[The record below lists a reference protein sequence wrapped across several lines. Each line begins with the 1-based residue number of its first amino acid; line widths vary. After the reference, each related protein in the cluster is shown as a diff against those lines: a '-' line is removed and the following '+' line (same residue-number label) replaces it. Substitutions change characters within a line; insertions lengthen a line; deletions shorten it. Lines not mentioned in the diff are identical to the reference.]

1 MSGIG
6 TPSDSLCTPDFIL
19 WRVRNLGTIALD
31 ACSNPQSRVN
41 AEIELSLEAGD
52 DGLAADWLATCT
64 TGLAF
69 INPPYGRGHLRPW
82 TAKIAAEAARGCEI
96 VSLLPNDTTTQ
107 WWATVNGTC
116 QARCDIA
123 RRVAFIG
130 GAHKSGTLK
139 SSVFYHGPRRFL
151 FAHHFEALGE
161 VSVYDRRR

>member
-1 MSGIG
+1 M
-6 TPSDSLCTPDFIL
+6 TLQPSDSLCTPDFIL

-82 TAKIAAEAARGCEI
+82 TAKIATEAARGCEI

-116 QARCDIA
+116 QARCDIS
-123 RRVAFIG
+123 RRVAFQAARTSRVRSSRVCSTTGRDATCSRTTSRHSARLQYTQG
-130 GAHKSGTLK
+130 G
-139 SSVFYHGPRRFL
+139 
-151 FAHHFEALGE
+151 
-161 VSVYDRRR
+161 